1 MERLPQRD
9 AESACARELGL
20 GTATENRALVR
31 WRHRR
36 STDIDITV
44 PEGTGL
50 NVYEPGRDDA
60 LITRMEQ
67 LGAVRVSARYRTLI
81 FQFPHGKLDIVEQE
95 MPIRQGQR
103 PADVGGKQIL
113 VHSNAQILSG
123 KLVGRGNRNV
133 ARNVFDIAVA
143 ERNDPDALQA
153 AINHIE
159 AGYREDV
166 AYRISAYGDI
176 FRKEATEGVLDVAP
190 QWRPLLSTAP
200 EVAAQAIAG
209 LAYSAIELDYDRTGV
224 TLTLRSFRDDKGR
237 QLRFSDGQ
245 ALINALPELGL
256 EPYFMAFHG
265 RTERMIAT
273 VNRHIAGTQDN

>member
-1 MERLPQRD
+1 MVGRL
-9 AESACARELGL
+9 GG
-20 GTATENRALVR
+20 GTALAAQ

-81 FQFPHGKLDIVEQE
+81 FRFPHGKLDIVEQE

-113 VHSNAQILSG
+113 VHSNAQTLSG

-200 EVAAQAIAG
+200 EVAAQAIARAG
-209 LAYSAIELDYDRTGV
+209 VFGHRTRLRPHGRHAHVAELPR
-224 TLTLRSFRDDKGR
+224 R
-237 QLRFSDGQ
+237 QGQ
-245 ALINALPELGL
+245 ATAL
-256 EPYFMAFHG
+256 F
-265 RTERMIAT
+265 
-273 VNRHIAGTQDN
+273 